1 MALILFD
8 GLSSRAHVFVSGM
21 SLGNEWFGN
30 MVLVGESSANNP
42 LKRGCADI
50 VTVFVSVV
58 VAALLIQSMSGRP
71 KDPIEILSMALAI
84 SLFHAGILYAL
95 RGYHSVW
102 RFVSAHDVLRCLG
115 AAGLSTVAA
124 MMIWAASLPMAGW
137 LIIGCATAL
146 SSISIRCMTRVAH
159 NYGLFRTDST
169 LANPFGQVRAETRPK
184 QALMIGYG
192 ENLETFLR
200 AQRMRGADFEI
211 TGILS
216 IGGQE
221 RATGLRGVP
230 VLGSV
235 GQIESVV
242 RDLARQRRA
251 LDMLILTR
259 DEMDGRPVAEILSR
273 IDGVDAEIAWLPRAD
288 QLDTGGTTQ
297 LRPIRLEDLLLRP
310 AKSFDAHACEALLSG
325 ARVLV
330 TGAGG
335 SIGSELVRQIATLSP
350 GAMILADSSE
360 HALYEIDRE
369 MGVDFPQVERV
380 STILDVRDRDA
391 VSRLMQQRRPEFVFH
406 AAALKHV
413 PVVEGQPC
421 EGLLTNVVGSRNVAD
436 AAVAAHVRAMVMVST
451 DKAVNPANVMG
462 ATKRLAEAYCQAMDA
477 DMRDRGGDTR
487 FVTVRFGNVL
497 GSNGSVVPLF
507 RRQLAKGGPLTV
519 THPDVERFFMTIPEA
534 SRLILEAMLSG
545 MEEDRTDQGIFV
557 LDMGK
562 PVKIIDLARQVIRLS
577 GLRPDVDVKIVYTGL
592 RPGEKL
598 YEELMHETENL
609 LATDHPSL
617 MVAQPRFVQLKTV
630 QNQIDNIADAAR
642 KGQAD
647 EVVRLLKVF
656 IPEFD
661 ASSSEARKARERTP
675 KLVAIRGQAS

>member
-1 MALILFD
+1 
-8 GLSSRAHVFVSGM
+8 
-21 SLGNEWFGN
+21 
-30 MVLVGESSANNP
+30 MVLVDDNGVNNS
-42 LKRGCADI
+42 LKRGASDI
-50 VTVFVSVV
+50 VAIFLSVV

-71 KDPIEILSMALAI
+71 KDPIEILSMAFAI
-84 SLFHAGILYAL
+84 SAIHAASLYFL
-95 RGYHSVW
+95 KGYHSAW

-115 AAGLSTVAA
+115 AAAFSTFVAMA
-124 MMIWAASLPMAGW
+124 IWSSSLPLAGW

-146 SSISIRCMTRVAH
+146 AAISIRCVMRVAR

-169 LANPFGQVRAETRPK
+169 IANPLGQVRFDQKPK

-200 AQRMRGADFEI
+200 AQRKRGTDFEI
-211 TGILS
+211 IGIVSL
-216 IGGQE
+216 GPQE
-221 RATGLRGVP
+221 RAASLRGVP

-235 GQIESVV
+235 DGIEKIV
-242 RDLARQRRA
+242 RNLEDQRRA
-251 LDMLILTR
+251 PDMLILTR

-273 IDGVDAEIAWLPRAD
+273 IDMVDAEIAWLPRAD
-288 QLDTGGTTQ
+288 QLDMGGATQ
-297 LRPIRLEDLLLRP
+297 LRPIKLEDLLPRP
-310 AKSFDAHACEALLSG
+310 AKSFDALACEALLSG

-350 GAMILADSSE
+350 GEMILADSSE

-369 MGVDFPQVERV
+369 MGVEFPQVERV

-391 VSRLMQQRRPEFVFH
+391 VFRLMQERRPEFIFH

-413 PVVEGQPC
+413 PIVEGQPC

-436 AAVAAHVRAMVMVST
+436 AAVAAGARAMVMVST

-477 DMRDRGGDTR
+477 DMRERGGDTR

-507 RRQLAKGGPLTV
+507 QRQLAKGGPLTV
-519 THPDVERFFMTIPEA
+519 THPEVERFFMTIPEA
-534 SRLILEAMLSG
+534 SRLILEAMLAG
-545 MEEDRTDQGIFV
+545 MDDEQTDQGIFV

-617 MVAQPRFVQLKTV
+617 MVAQPRFVQLKAV
-630 QNQIDNIADAAR
+630 QNQIANISDAAS
-642 KGQAD
+642 KGDAS

-661 ASSSEARKARERTP
+661 ASSTEAKKAREGSP
-675 KLVAIRGQAS
+675 KLVAVREKAS